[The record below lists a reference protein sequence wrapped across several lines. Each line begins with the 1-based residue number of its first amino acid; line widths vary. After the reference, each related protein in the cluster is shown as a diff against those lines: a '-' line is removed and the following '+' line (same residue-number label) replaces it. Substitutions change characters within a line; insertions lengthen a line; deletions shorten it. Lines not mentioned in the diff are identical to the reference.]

1 MWELQ
6 TFIDNNFL
14 WIMLSVSAVFTMIW
28 LLLLRERL
36 RMAWYMAIPIA
47 VLHVIYGVFCVRVFA
62 RLEGAGNGAMSLF
75 GAVFFM
81 PVAYYLGARLSK
93 RSVAEV
99 FDIFT
104 VPLVFTL
111 MLARVNCLHAGC
123 CLGQFITGTQMR
135 WPTRQAEVLFY
146 IVFLAVMIPKV
157 RKKKTYGNVY
167 PIYMTAYG
175 GFRFIIEFFREVA
188 TDTLFHLSHMWA
200 ITAIVLGVS
209 VYIKQRNKTIKR
221 ELSDKKRRK

>member
-6 TFIDNNFL
+6 TFIDSNFL

-28 LLLLRERL
+28 LQLLRERL
-36 RMAWYMAIPIA
+36 QMAWYTAILIA
-47 VLHVIYGVFCVRVFA
+47 VLHVVYGVFCVRVFA

-123 CLGQFITGTQMR
+123 CLGRLIGSTGMR
-135 WPTRQAEVLFY
+135 WPTRETELVFY
-146 IVFLAVMIPKV
+146 ILFLAIMIPKV
-157 RKKKTYGNVY
+157 RKGKTQGTAY
-167 PIYMTAYG
+167 PIYMASYG
-175 GFRFIIEFFREVA
+175 GFRLVIEFFREA
-188 TDTLFHLSHMWA
+188 STNTLFHLSHLWA
-200 ITAIVLGVS
+200 ITAIALGVS
-209 VYIKQRNKTIKR
+209 VYIELRKRSIKR
-221 ELSDKKRRK
+221 KVYDKNRRK